1 MNESDYMTDR
11 LDDQIGWYS
20 DQAGRCQKKYKSH
33 RVAQIILAATL
44 PVVATIGYLNIWSWV
59 MECFPVIA
67 STIGASISVSVSIS
81 TLCKYHEHWIQYRT
95 TAESL
100 KHQKYLY
107 LTKTAPYH
115 EDDRFPRLVTNVES
129 LISKENTQWNIHQ
142 QSNK

>member
-44 PVVATIGYLNIWSWV
+44 PVVATIGYLNLWSWV
-59 MECFPVIA
+59 AEYFPVIA
-67 STIGASISVSVSIS
+67 STVGASISISVSIS
-81 TLCKYHEHWIQYRT
+81 ALCKYHEHWTQYRA

-100 KHQKYLY
+100 KHEKYLY
-107 LTKTAPYH
+107 LTQIAPYH
-115 EDDRFPRLVTNVES
+115 EDDRFSKLVENVEALVS
-129 LISKENTQWNIHQ
+129 REHSQWGIHQ